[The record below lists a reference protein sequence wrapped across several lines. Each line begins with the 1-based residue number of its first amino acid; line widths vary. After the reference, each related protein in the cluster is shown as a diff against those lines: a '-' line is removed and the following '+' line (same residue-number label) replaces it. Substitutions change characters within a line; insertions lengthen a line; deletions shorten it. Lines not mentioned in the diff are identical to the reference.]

1 MIIDVGDYVESDSED
16 VETTTFSQ
24 HKGTY
29 ALNSNPLAKD
39 NSDTRILMINSK
51 TSTTQSNIQEKQ
63 GFKSNTIKLEANSY
77 YVFSISAKTMLNGD
91 DFAECSIY
99 LSGLKDKDGK
109 DFDLGYEKVSPTS
122 WTDYYFFV
130 ATGDESQEV
139 SLQLYLGS
147 KNTTSEGVVFFD
159 GTNAHRYSENEFYEL
174 CKAHNYTSDSK
185 EITNGEKIFMLDK
198 LASDSNSVA
207 DISSYNFDFENED
220 ELLTDSWTV
229 IAHPNGNASIIN
241 YADFEATTGYSKIG
255 NDLSYQNDRALV
267 MQTSSSEYS
276 SSYIGLRSGQ
286 IQIQPHASYRVSLK
300 LKIADMTSGS
310 FYLKLTENDYIY
322 QIYSSQIS
330 DDKEAD
336 NYLEIK
342 NGQTSGYTSNVANN
356 WTNDYQTVDFYVK
369 GHSLYT
375 SYVNIELWLGDS
387 QTSAVGCVVIDDI
400 DVEMVAD
407 SEINSANCLTLTS
420 TTESG
425 DIDNFSFNTAT
436 SDSNKLEY
444 PLMATGW
451 TSEVENDTN
460 CESGVVYLDGN
471 IYDKFLNATVYD
483 IMYDGKYDWAG
494 INPGNSNKT
503 TAPSNV
509 YMMFNRT
516 NSYQSLKS
524 PTFALSG
531 NEYYKVS
538 FNYYNQLYSTTNP
551 SSFKVEV
558 VDENGIVLFSQDK
571 IQNLDNWAT
580 MDIYFKANSS
590 NSQTVYLK
598 VYFGEEES
606 KVGGML
612 YLDNFTLTTADENGY
627 NLASYKTDTTGFFTK
642 LDLKGENTNKV
653 VSSSAYTFSASSL
666 DTNYTDSEVAFGGIA
681 SGTNNTYDI
690 TNENDNLLVITTTAP
705 SKASLT
711 SNFTLNFDAS
721 SYYKLT
727 FSLTTIFNEGAD
739 NASTDE
745 HTCNYGVSILL
756 NGYEEIANLVT
767 DGTLKEYT
775 IYFKTSDSSTTPTL
789 EFILNSDCDATTGT
803 AILTNLALESTDEDT
818 YVYALTKP
826 SYNESVF
833 SSEYVEESVEE
844 EEEEQPEDTTE
855 STDNSSVWLA
865 VSALITGVALIVAIV
880 GLVLRKVKIKKI
892 EKIKS
897 EVYDRRLNQNHE
909 LVMAQA
915 QKLRDKEVEDLIN
928 ARESIENEKAS
939 LENEHKD
946 YMRTI
951 RDEKQGKISKE
962 VEKRFKQYTSRVA
975 SLNEKINIIKEKLDF
990 TMSADHLIELERKI
1004 IAQQDEA
1011 SHKHKKRK

>member
-1 MIIDVGDYVESDSED
+1 MKKTRTIGKSYLKIASLLVFPCALFGSGAALACQNNHALAQETSYTYKTGYRESVSMTNPSFATGSSPYTQASSISGWKQIVTSSKAKSMIIDVGDYVESDSED

-159 GTNAHRYSENEFYEL
+159 GTNAYRYSENEFYEL

-356 WTNDYQTVDFYVK
+356 WTNDYQIVDFYVK

-444 PLMATGW
+444 P
-451 TSEVENDTN
+451 
-460 CESGVVYLDGN
+460 
-471 IYDKFLNATVYD
+471 
-483 IMYDGKYDWAG
+483 
-494 INPGNSNKT
+494 
-503 TAPSNV
+503 
-509 YMMFNRT
+509 
-516 NSYQSLKS
+516 
-524 PTFALSG
+524 
-531 NEYYKVS
+531 
-538 FNYYNQLYSTTNP
+538 
-551 SSFKVEV
+551 
-558 VDENGIVLFSQDK
+558 
-571 IQNLDNWAT
+571 
-580 MDIYFKANSS
+580 
-590 NSQTVYLK
+590 
-598 VYFGEEES
+598 
-606 KVGGML
+606 
-612 YLDNFTLTTADENGY
+612 
-627 NLASYKTDTTGFFTK
+627 
-642 LDLKGENTNKV
+642 
-653 VSSSAYTFSASSL
+653 
-666 DTNYTDSEVAFGGIA
+666 
-681 SGTNNTYDI
+681 
-690 TNENDNLLVITTTAP
+690 
-705 SKASLT
+705 
-711 SNFTLNFDAS
+711 
-721 SYYKLT
+721 
-727 FSLTTIFNEGAD
+727 
-739 NASTDE
+739 
-745 HTCNYGVSILL
+745 
-756 NGYEEIANLVT
+756 
-767 DGTLKEYT
+767 
-775 IYFKTSDSSTTPTL
+775 
-789 EFILNSDCDATTGT
+789 
-803 AILTNLALESTDEDT
+803 
-818 YVYALTKP
+818 
-826 SYNESVF
+826 
-833 SSEYVEESVEE
+833 
-844 EEEEQPEDTTE
+844 
-855 STDNSSVWLA
+855 
-865 VSALITGVALIVAIV
+865 
-880 GLVLRKVKIKKI
+880 
-892 EKIKS
+892 
-897 EVYDRRLNQNHE
+897 
-909 LVMAQA
+909 
-915 QKLRDKEVEDLIN
+915 
-928 ARESIENEKAS
+928 
-939 LENEHKD
+939 
-946 YMRTI
+946 
-951 RDEKQGKISKE
+951 
-962 VEKRFKQYTSRVA
+962 
-975 SLNEKINIIKEKLDF
+975 
-990 TMSADHLIELERKI
+990 
-1004 IAQQDEA
+1004 
-1011 SHKHKKRK
+1011 